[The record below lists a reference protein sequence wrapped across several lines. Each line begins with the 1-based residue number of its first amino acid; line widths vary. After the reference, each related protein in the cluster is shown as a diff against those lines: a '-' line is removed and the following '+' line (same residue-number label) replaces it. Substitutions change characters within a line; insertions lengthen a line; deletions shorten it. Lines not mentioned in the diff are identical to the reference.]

1 MNRYAIG
8 IDFGTL
14 SGRALLINA
23 ATGEELATA
32 VLEYAHAVMDKTLPD
47 GTVLPHD
54 WALQHP
60 QDYLEVVRTT
70 VPAVL
75 KEAGVSPAE
84 VIGVGVDFT
93 ASTLLPVTTDG
104 TPLCFLEQYKSEP
117 HAYAKLWKHHSPQDQ
132 AARMTAAA
140 KQRGETWLENYGG
153 KVSSE
158 WTLPKL
164 LETLE
169 QAPEVCEE
177 AYAFVEAGDWLVWQ
191 MTGNRTYNACAAG
204 YKAQWSKQE
213 GFPSEDYL
221 NALHPGLAELAY
233 TKMFMPPLAMGGK
246 AGELTETGAAL
257 TGLLPGTAVA
267 AANIDAHAGVPA
279 AGIDGPGKMLAI
291 VGTST
296 CHMVL
301 GCENKPVPGICGSPE
316 DGLLPGYFG
325 FEAGQT
331 CVGDSFAWFN
341 ENCLPA
347 AYEKAA
353 KESGKSIHE
362 YLREKASALQPGESG
377 LLALD
382 WFNGNRS
389 ILVDADLSGMILGLT
404 LQTKPEEIY
413 RALLESTAYGTR
425 MIIENYR
432 AHGVAVNEFY
442 ATGGIARKDPLMM
455 QIYADVLRMPVHVV
469 GSKQGPALGSAM
481 YAAVAAGEERGGYS
495 DIAAAVHALAPKQT
509 VTYTPVEENAAVY
522 DELFAEYARLHDY
535 FGRGGADT
543 MKILKNLRNKS

>member
-1 MNRYAIG
+1 MKRYTIG

-14 SGRALLINA
+14 SGRALLVDA
-23 ATGEELATA
+23 VTGEELATS
-32 VLEYAHAVMDKTLPD
+32 VLEYAHGVMDEALPD
-47 GTVLPHD
+47 GTPLPQD

-60 QDYLEVVRTT
+60 RDYLSVVHAT

-75 KEAGVSPAE
+75 KEAGVSPE
-84 VIGVGVDFT
+84 DVIGVGIDFT
-93 ASTLLPVTTDG
+93 ASTLLPVTEDG
-104 TPLCFLEQYKSEP
+104 TPLCFLEEYKSEP
-117 HAYAKLWKHHSPQDQ
+117 HAYAKLWKHHSPQEQ
-132 AARMTAAA
+132 AARMTKIA
-140 KQRGETWLENYGG
+140 KERGEAWLENYGG

-169 QAPEVCEE
+169 EAPALSEA

-191 MTGNRTYNACAAG
+191 LTGVRTYNACAAG

-213 GFPSEDYL
+213 GFPSREYL
-221 NALHPGLAELAY
+221 SALHPGLADLAY
-233 TKMFMPPLAMGGK
+233 DKMFMPPLAMGGK
-246 AGELTETGAAL
+246 AGELTERVAAMC
-257 TGLLPGTAVA
+257 GLCPGTAVA

-325 FEAGQT
+325 YEAGQT
-331 CVGDSFAWFN
+331 CVGDGFAWFN

-347 AYEKAA
+347 SYVLEAA
-353 KESGKSIHE
+353 SDGVNIHA
-362 YLREKASALQPGESG
+362 YLREKASALRPGESG

-413 RALLESTAYGTR
+413 RALLEATAYGTR

-432 AHGVAVNEFY
+432 AHGVEVNEFY

-469 GSKQGPALGSAM
+469 GSQQGPALGSAM
-481 YAAVAAGEERGGYS
+481 YAAVAAGEEKGGYA
-495 DIAAAVHALAPKQT
+495 DIASAVRALAPKQT
-509 VTYTPVEENAAVY
+509 VLYTPVEEHAAVY
-522 DELFAEYARLHDY
+522 DVLFEEYRRLHDY

-543 MKILKNLRNKS
+543 MKTLKKLRA

>member
-1 MNRYAIG
+1 MKRYTIG

-14 SGRALLINA
+14 SGRALLVDA
-23 ATGEELATA
+23 VTGEELATS
-32 VLEYAHAVMDKTLPD
+32 VLEYAHGVMDEALPD
-47 GTVLPHD
+47 GTPLPQD

-60 QDYLEVVRTT
+60 RDYLSVVHAT

-75 KEAGVSPAE
+75 KEAGVSPE
-84 VIGVGVDFT
+84 DVIGVGIDFT
-93 ASTLLPVTTDG
+93 ASTLLPVTEDG
-104 TPLCFLEQYKSEP
+104 TPLCFLEEYKSEP
-117 HAYAKLWKHHSPQDQ
+117 HAYAKLWKHHSPQEQ
-132 AARMTAAA
+132 AARMTKIA
-140 KQRGETWLENYGG
+140 KERGEAWLENYGG

-169 QAPEVCEE
+169 EAPALCEA

-191 MTGNRTYNACAAG
+191 LTGVRTYNACAAG

-213 GFPSEDYL
+213 GFPSREYL
-221 NALHPGLAELAY
+221 SALHPGLADMAY
-233 TKMFMPPLAMGGK
+233 DKMFMPPLAMGGK
-246 AGELTETGAAL
+246 AGELTERVAAMC
-257 TGLLPGTAVA
+257 GLCPGTAVA

-325 FEAGQT
+325 YEAGQT
-331 CVGDSFAWFN
+331 CVGDGFAWFN

-347 AYEKAA
+347 SYVMEAA
-353 KESGKSIHE
+353 SDGVNIHA
-362 YLREKASALQPGESG
+362 YLREKASALRPGESG

-413 RALLESTAYGTR
+413 RALLEATAYGTR

-432 AHGVAVNEFY
+432 AHGVEVNEFY

-469 GSKQGPALGSAM
+469 GSQQGPALGSAM
-481 YAAVAAGEERGGYS
+481 YAAVAAGEEKGGYA
-495 DIAAAVHALAPKQT
+495 DITSAVRALAPKQT
-509 VTYTPVEENAAVY
+509 VLYTPVEEHAAVY
-522 DELFAEYARLHDY
+522 DVLFEEYRRLHDY

-543 MKILKNLRNKS
+543 MKTLKKLRA